1 MNNSHTRNK
10 VLDLYHRFLRLPFG
24 QRLFCAFAA
33 RQAPYFKSISPVVK
47 VLEPNRC
54 EILVRKRK
62 AVQNH
67 IGTMHVIAIANGL
80 EMAMGFMAE
89 ASIPPHLRWIP
100 KGMQLEYPSKGETD
114 ILCVASVDD
123 NAWQVG
129 DLTVPVEALDSS
141 GTPVVTGT
149 VMLWITEKPNPK
161 KTVEGT

>member
-1 MNNSHTRNK
+1 MSDSQRPNK
-10 VLDLYHRFLRLPFG
+10 ILDLHERFLRLPFG
-24 QRLFCAFAA
+24 DRFFSAFAA
-33 RQAPYFKSISPVVK
+33 RQAPYFKTVSPLVK

-54 EILVRKRK
+54 EVMVRKRK

-100 KGMQLEYPSKGETD
+100 KGMQLDYPSKGETD
-114 ILCVASVDD
+114 ILCIASVPDG
-123 NAWQVG
+123 AWRAG
-129 DLTVPVEALDSS
+129 DLTVKVEALDTA

-149 VMLWITEKPNPK
+149 VTLWISEKPARTK
-161 KTVEGT
+161 SD